1 LEIKILN
8 KASLL
13 LTCSIIAACG
23 GGGSDDEGNT
33 GNNGSSSYTAPLTT
47 TSWTAQQIKTQVLAG
62 YDSGAVVR
70 WESPIEVSTNGIP
83 RVEEALDRYE
93 KLLGGIVFF
102 DRVSHTPENGI
113 VFVEGGARNGD
124 NTPGCGNVNNSVDPS
139 PTFQHITTQTPD
151 NIIPSKYSG
160 LYYIHL
166 GSTECD
172 DEKNSID
179 HGPYA
184 SAIAEHELGHA
195 LGVHSHFDGFEG
207 EEGLIQPE
215 FFNVI
220 YNLYANPIGASENE
234 VSISIVEVGQFGE

>member
-13 LTCSIIAACG
+13 LMCSIIAACG

-139 PTFQHITTQTPD
+139 PTFQQITTQTPD

>member
-1 LEIKILN
+1 MKIKTLN

-13 LTCSIIAACG
+13 LTCSIIITACG
-23 GGGSDDEGNT
+23 GGNDDES
-33 GNNGSSSYTAPLTT
+33 NGHNGGSSYTAPLKT
-47 TSWTAQQIKTQVLAG
+47 TSWTKQQIKTQVLAG
-62 YDSGAVVR
+62 YDSRAIVR
-70 WESPIEVSTNGIP
+70 WEPPIEVNTNGIS
-83 RVEEALDRYE
+83 RVEAALDRYE
-93 KLLGGIVFF
+93 KLLGGVVFF
-102 DRVSHTPENGI
+102 DRVSYTPENGI

-124 NTPGCGNVNNSVDPS
+124 NSPGCGNVNNSAEPS

-151 NIIPSKYSG
+151 TILPAKYSG

-172 DEKNSID
+172 DEQTSVD

-195 LGVHSHFDGFEG
+195 LGVHAHFDGFEG
-207 EEGLIQPE
+207 EEGLIQPQ

-220 YNLYANPIGASENE
+220 YNLYANPIGALENE